1 MNLEQLNSIGSGAYF
16 PIMLTTVIGEDGKPE
31 TVTLPDGT
39 VANKISWRPISGDLN
54 LIKQN
59 LISILTFQIGQRI
72 REEMFG
78 CRTWECIGEQ
88 NTQALAYMIQD
99 FVMDGISSW
108 EPRISSVNVKVF
120 RDVDRVNL
128 RIYYTVGNNDINTL
142 DFSYN
147 PQNNTTYAY

>member
-1 MNLEQLNSIGSGAYF
+1 
-16 PIMLTTVIGEDGKPE
+16 
-31 TVTLPDGT
+31 
-39 VANKISWRPISGDLN
+39 
-54 LIKQN
+54 
-59 LISILTFQIGQRI
+59 
-72 REEMFG
+72 MFG
-78 CRTWECIGEQ
+78 CRTWECIEEQ